1 MKNFI
6 IICCITLLVGCSSS
20 SSQNSN
26 SYASNSIQSSS
37 IYIDLDN
44 NEVDLFSFRGKKIL
58 INYWATWCGPCI
70 QEMPSLLK
78 AQELL
83 KDENYIFLL
92 VSDESIQKI
101 SRFKNRKKFN
111 FTYLKSSVSLG
122 SIGIYSLPTTYIF
135 NEKGEKVKKIVGA
148 VDCNS
153 NRMIKKL
160 KSL

>member
-20 SSQNSN
+20 TPQNSN
-26 SYASNSIQSSS
+26 SYSSNSIQSSS
-37 IYIDLDN
+37 IYIDLNN
-44 NEVDLFSFRGKKIL
+44 NEVDLSSFRGKKIL
-58 INYWATWCGPCI
+58 INYWATWCGSCI

-92 VSDESIQKI
+92 VSDESIKKI

-122 SIGIYSLPTTYIF
+122 YMGIYSLPTTYIF

-148 VDCNS
+148 VDWNS

>member
-6 IICCITLLVGCSSS
+6 IICCITLMVGCSLS

-26 SYASNSIQSSS
+26 SYAPNLIQSNSI
-37 IYIDLDN
+37 YVDLDN
-44 NEVDLFSFRGKKIL
+44 NEVDLSSFRGKKIL

-92 VSDESIQKI
+92 VSDESIKKI
-101 SRFKNRKKFN
+101 SKFKNRKKFN

-122 SIGIYSLPTTYIF
+122 SMGIYSLPTTYIF

-148 VDCNS
+148 VDWNS

>member
-20 SSQNSN
+20 TPQNSN

-37 IYIDLDN
+37 IYIDLNN
-44 NEVDLFSFRGKKIL
+44 NEVDLSSFRGKKIL
-58 INYWATWCGPCI
+58 INYWATWCGSCI

-92 VSDESIQKI
+92 VSDESIKKI

-122 SIGIYSLPTTYIF
+122 SMGIYSLPTTYIF
-135 NEKGEKVKKIVGA
+135 NEKGEKVY
-148 VDCNS
+148 
-153 NRMIKKL
+153 L
-160 KSL
+160 

>member
-26 SYASNSIQSSS
+26 SYPSNSIQSNS
-37 IYIDLDN
+37 IYVDLDN
-44 NEVDLFSFRGKKIL
+44 NEVDLSFFRGKKIL

-92 VSDESIQKI
+92 VSDESMQKI
-101 SRFKNRKKFN
+101 STFKNRKKFN

-122 SIGIYSLPTTYIF
+122 SMGIYSLPTTYIF
-135 NEKGEKVKKIVGA
+135 NEKGEKVNKIVGA
-148 VDCNS
+148 VDWNS

>member
-20 SSQNSN
+20 TPQNSN

-37 IYIDLDN
+37 IYIDLNN
-44 NEVDLFSFRGKKIL
+44 NEVDLSSFRGKKIL
-58 INYWATWCGPCI
+58 INYWATWCGSCI

-122 SIGIYSLPTTYIF
+122 SMGIYSLPTTYIF

-148 VDCNS
+148 VDWNS

>member
-20 SSQNSN
+20 TPQNSN

-37 IYIDLDN
+37 IYIDLNN
-44 NEVDLFSFRGKKIL
+44 NEVDLSSFRGKKIL

-92 VSDESIQKI
+92 VSDESMQKI
-101 SRFKNRKKFN
+101 STFKNRKKFN

-122 SIGIYSLPTTYIF
+122 YMGIYSLPTTYIF

-148 VDCNS
+148 VDWNS

>member
-1 MKNFI
+1 MP
-6 IICCITLLVGCSSS
+6 
-20 SSQNSN
+20 
-26 SYASNSIQSSS
+26 SNSIQSSS

-44 NEVDLFSFRGKKIL
+44 NEVDLSSFRGKKIL
-58 INYWATWCGPCI
+58 INYWATWCGSCI

-122 SIGIYSLPTTYIF
+122 SMGIYSLPTTYIF
-135 NEKGEKVKKIVGA
+135 NEKGEKVKKDGG
-148 VDCNS
+148 CC
-153 NRMIKKL
+153 RL
-160 KSL
+160 EF

>member
-20 SSQNSN
+20 TPQNSN

-37 IYIDLDN
+37 IYIDLNN
-44 NEVDLFSFRGKKIL
+44 NEVDLSSFRGKKIL
-58 INYWATWCGPCI
+58 INYWATWCGSCI

-92 VSDESIQKI
+92 VSDESIKKI

-122 SIGIYSLPTTYIF
+122 SMGIYSLPTTYIF

-148 VDCNS
+148 VDWNS

>member
-1 MKNFI
+1 
-6 IICCITLLVGCSSS
+6 LS
-20 SSQNSN
+20 
-26 SYASNSIQSSS
+26 
-37 IYIDLDN
+37 
-44 NEVDLFSFRGKKIL
+44 SFRGKKIL
-58 INYWATWCGPCI
+58 INYWATWCGSCI

-92 VSDESIQKI
+92 VSDESIKKI

-122 SIGIYSLPTTYIF
+122 SMGIYSLPTTYIF
-135 NEKGEKVKKIVGA
+135 NEKGEKVKKMVGA
-148 VDCNS
+148 VDWNS

>member
-20 SSQNSN
+20 TSQNSN

-37 IYIDLDN
+37 IYVDLNN
-44 NEVDLFSFRGKKIL
+44 NEVDLSSFRGKKIL

-122 SIGIYSLPTTYIF
+122 SMGIYSLPTTYIF
-135 NEKGEKVKKIVGA
+135 NEKGEKVKKWWV
-148 VDCNS
+148 
-153 NRMIKKL
+153 L
-160 KSL
+160 

>member
-20 SSQNSN
+20 TPQNSN

-37 IYIDLDN
+37 IYIDLNN
-44 NEVDLFSFRGKKIL
+44 NEVDLSSFRGKKIL
-58 INYWATWCGPCI
+58 INYWATWCGSCI

-92 VSDESIQKI
+92 VSDESIKKI

-122 SIGIYSLPTTYIF
+122 SMGIYSLPTTYIF
-135 NEKGEKVKKIVGA
+135 NEKGEKVKKMVGA
-148 VDCNS
+148 VDWNS

>member
-26 SYASNSIQSSS
+26 SYPSNSIQSNS
-37 IYIDLDN
+37 IYVDLDN
-44 NEVDLFSFRGKKIL
+44 NEVDLSSFRGKKIL

-101 SRFKNRKKFN
+101 STFKNRKKFN
-111 FTYLKSSVSLG
+111 FTYLKSLVSLG
-122 SIGIYSLPTTYIF
+122 SMGIYSLPTTYIF
-135 NEKGEKVKKIVGA
+135 NEKGEKVNKIVGA
-148 VDCNS
+148 VDWNS

>member
-1 MKNFI
+1 M
-6 IICCITLLVGCSSS
+6 
-20 SSQNSN
+20 
-26 SYASNSIQSSS
+26 
-37 IYIDLDN
+37 
-44 NEVDLFSFRGKKIL
+44 FSFRGKKIL

-148 VDCNS
+148 VDWNS

>member
-6 IICCITLLVGCSSS
+6 IICCITLMVGCSLS

-26 SYASNSIQSSS
+26 SYAPNLIQSNSI
-37 IYIDLDN
+37 YVDLDN
-44 NEVDLFSFRGKKIL
+44 NEVDLSSFRGKKIL

-92 VSDESIQKI
+92 VSDESIKKI
-101 SRFKNRKKFN
+101 SKFKNRKKFN
-111 FTYLKSSVSLG
+111 FTYLKSSVSLV
-122 SIGIYSLPTTYIF
+122 SMNIYTLPTTYIF
-135 NEKGEKVKKIVGA
+135 NEKGENIKKMVGA
-148 VDCNS
+148 VDWNS
-153 NRMIKKL
+153 NRIIKKL

>member
-26 SYASNSIQSSS
+26 SYPSNSIQSNS
-37 IYIDLDN
+37 IYVDLDN
-44 NEVDLFSFRGKKIL
+44 NEVDLSSFRGRKIL

-101 SRFKNRKKFN
+101 SRFKNRKNFN
-111 FTYLKSSVSLG
+111 FIYLKSTVSLW
-122 SIGIYSLPTTYIF
+122 SMGIYSLP
-135 NEKGEKVKKIVGA
+135 K
-148 VDCNS
+148 
-153 NRMIKKL
+153 
-160 KSL
+160 

>member
-20 SSQNSN
+20 TPQNSN

-37 IYIDLDN
+37 IYIDLNN
-44 NEVDLFSFRGKKIL
+44 NEVYLSSFRGKKIL
-58 INYWATWCGPCI
+58 INYWATWCGSCI

-92 VSDESIQKI
+92 VSDESIKKI

-122 SIGIYSLPTTYIF
+122 SMGIYSLPTTYIF

-148 VDCNS
+148 VDWNS

>member
-26 SYASNSIQSSS
+26 SYPSNSIQSNS
-37 IYIDLDN
+37 IYVDLDN
-44 NEVDLFSFRGKKIL
+44 NEVDLSFFRGKKIL

-92 VSDESIQKI
+92 VSDESMQKI
-101 SRFKNRKKFN
+101 STFKNRKKFN

-122 SIGIYSLPTTYIF
+122 YMGIYSLPTTYIF
-135 NEKGEKVKKIVGA
+135 ITCRN
-148 VDCNS
+148 
-153 NRMIKKL
+153 
-160 KSL
+160 

>member
-20 SSQNSN
+20 TPQNSN

-37 IYIDLDN
+37 IYIDLNN
-44 NEVDLFSFRGKKIL
+44 NEVDLSSFRGKKIL
-58 INYWATWCGPCI
+58 INYWATWCGSCI

-122 SIGIYSLPTTYIF
+122 YMGIYSLPTTYIF

-148 VDCNS
+148 VDWNS

>member
-20 SSQNSN
+20 TPQNSN

-37 IYIDLDN
+37 IYIDLNN
-44 NEVDLFSFRGKKIL
+44 NEVDLSSFRGKKIL
-58 INYWATWCGPCI
+58 INYWATWCGSCI

-92 VSDESIQKI
+92 VSDESIKKI

-122 SIGIYSLPTTYIF
+122 SMGIYSLPTTYIF
-135 NEKGEKVKKIVGA
+135 NEKGEKIKKIVGA
-148 VDCNS
+148 VDWNS